1 MNLLILIL
9 SSVLTAI
16 PSGEAVK
23 SVDLGLSVNWG
34 TCNIGASSP
43 EDYGEFFAWGELEEK
58 EKYDWST
65 YKWYE
70 DGSFSKYG
78 PDGKTRLEPEDDV
91 AHVRLGGKWRMPTDA
106 EWAELRDT
114 LNCRWTWIDKGD
126 LQGYV
131 VSSNKPGYAG
141 ASIFIPASG
150 YHWGAYS
157 TCEQPYGGYN
167 WSSDLSPEDCRFAR
181 YSMHYSGIALRN
193 AFNRSLGIA
202 VRPVCEKELPVETIE
217 GLRNPDRGFHVEAT
231 FLVGKDGNL
240 YNPYNRNETEPED
253 IIPARFSRYACP
265 ERDHL
270 VLVQQYIYLTD
281 WIDRDLDDVALAGVR
296 RVLQAL
302 RDSGKQ
308 AILRF
313 AYSWNDA
320 ESLSQYITIPL
331 VRKHIEQLSEAGI
344 FRDFVGT
351 IAAMQSGFFGNW
363 GEWAWALPE
372 QRVAVIDALAQYV
385 PEERCITMRYP
396 EKERLGLE
404 DRPYISRIG
413 YNNDYF
419 TAREHHLAVGND
431 YVGELFNYVKRDVEK
446 NGQFVVGEMPYPQS
460 DFWGLKQILN
470 VSDVLRDLKAHR
482 YSAFDID
489 QNYAQN
495 VVNWMGY
502 PVTRRY
508 LDSLGLLYDDSYF
521 FNDRGEEVARSAFE
535 FIRDHLGYRL
545 NIKAGSSA
553 SFRKGRLKY
562 EVCLT
567 NTGFATVVN
576 PKKVSL
582 VLLNAEDEILM
593 EVPIPAETRSWV
605 PCDPDG
611 TEPLKHVLCGTVKIG
626 RCDEACKVGLRIWDP
641 SQEGFDVSCAP
652 EQTNTIIRTSDGRTV
667 NLFQSCL

>member
-1 MNLLILIL
+1 MKLLILIL
-9 SSVLTAI
+9 SSVLTAV
-16 PSGEAVK
+16 PFGEAVN

-58 EKYDWST
+58 ETYDWST
-65 YKWYE
+65 YKWYK

-78 PDGKTRLEPEDDV
+78 PDGKTRLDPEDDV
-91 AHVRLGGKWRMPTDA
+91 AHVRLGGRWRMPTDA

-114 LNCRWTWIDKGD
+114 LNCSWTWIDKGD
-126 LQGYV
+126 IQGYV
-131 VSSNKPGYAG
+131 VSSNKPGYSG

-150 YHWGAYS
+150 YHWGSYT

-167 WSSDLSPEDCRFAR
+167 WSSDLSPEDSRFAR
-181 YSMHYSGIALRN
+181 FSVHYSGIALRN
-193 AFNRSLGIA
+193 AFDRSLGIA
-202 VRPVCEKELPVETIE
+202 VRPVCEKELPVEHIE

-240 YNPYNRNETEPED
+240 YNPYSHTETSPED
-253 IIPARFSRYACP
+253 IIPARFGRYARP
-265 ERDHL
+265 ESDHL
-270 VLVQQYIYLTD
+270 VLVQQYIYLTE
-281 WIDRDLDDVALAGVR
+281 WIDRELDENAIAGVR
-296 RVLQAL
+296 RILQAL
-302 RDSGKQ
+302 HDSGKQ

-320 ESLSQYITIPL
+320 DSLAKYVTIPV
-331 VRKHIEQLSEAGI
+331 VRRHIEQLDEAGI

-372 QRVAVIDALAQYV
+372 QRVAVLDALAQHV

-404 DRPYISRIG
+404 GRPYIFRIG

-431 YVGELFNYVKRDVEK
+431 YVGEIFNYVKRDVEK

-470 VSDVLRDLKAHR
+470 VSNVLRVLKAHR

-495 VVNWMGY
+495 VVNWMNS
-502 PVTRRY
+502 PVTRGY
-508 LDSLGLLYDDSYF
+508 LDTLGLLYDDSYF

-545 NIKAGSSA
+545 NIKSGSSS
-553 SFRKGRLKY
+553 SFRKGRLSY

-593 EVPIPAETRSWV
+593 EIPIPADTKSWV
-605 PCDPDG
+605 PCNPDG
-611 TEPLKHVLCGTVKIG
+611 TEPLKHVLSGTVKVG
-626 RCDEACKVGLRIWDP
+626 RCDEARKVGLRIWDP

-652 EQTNTIIRTSDGRTV
+652 GQTNTIIRTSDGRTV
-667 NLFQSCL
+667 NLFQSYL